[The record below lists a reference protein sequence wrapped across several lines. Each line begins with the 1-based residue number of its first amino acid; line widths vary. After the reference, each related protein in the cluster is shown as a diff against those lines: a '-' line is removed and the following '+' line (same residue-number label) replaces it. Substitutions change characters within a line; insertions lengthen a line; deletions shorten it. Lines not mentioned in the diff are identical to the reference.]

1 MRAFVFIL
9 LLVEDPKIKNLEHK
23 WWKNTTADLLS
34 FIRQHSDL
42 KQDFERY
49 ERLGSNPS
57 EPEAEQLADMEAED
71 EERDEYAGRA
81 GMESGAYA
89 HLGGLGDESGGQI
102 GTHAG
107 KKGAFGRAVAS
118 NFIL

>member
-1 MRAFVFIL
+1 MLAHI
-9 LLVEDPKIKNLEHK
+9 EDPKIKNLERK

-57 EPEAEQLADMEAED
+57 EPEAEQLADMEAE
-71 EERDEYAGRA
+71 EEEHDEYAGRP
-81 GMESGAYA
+81 GMESGAYI
-89 HLGGLGDESGGQI
+89 HLGGLSDDGGRQI

-107 KKGAFGRAVAS
+107 KKGVFVRAVAS
-118 NFIL
+118 IWIL